1 MSIFEAAM
9 LICFGA
15 SWPVSLW
22 VTCKT
27 KTVKGRSVVFSWLIL
42 LGYICGMAHK
52 IIYDFNNI
60 IYLYVFIALLVI
72 ADIILWYRYKENDI
86 LTIKEQIAQE
96 DLDVENNK

>member
-9 LICFGA
+9 LICFGV

-42 LGYICGMAHK
+42 LGYVFGMAHK
-52 IIYDFNNI
+52 IVYDFNNI
-60 IYLYVFIALLVI
+60 IYLYLSIALLVV
-72 ADIILWYRYKENDI
+72 ADIILWYRYKESDI
-86 LTIKEQIAQE
+86 LTDKEEVAQE
-96 DLDVENNK
+96 DFNIENNK